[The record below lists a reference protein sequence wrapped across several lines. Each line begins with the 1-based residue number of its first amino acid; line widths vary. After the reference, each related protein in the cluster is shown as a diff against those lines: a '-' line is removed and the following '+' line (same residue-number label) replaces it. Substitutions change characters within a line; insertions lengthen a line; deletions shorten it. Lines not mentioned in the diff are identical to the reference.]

1 MRLHLS
7 FCLAALCAFDVQAQS
22 AAELVSQRY
31 SVDPMHSTVAFT
43 TVILGGVKVRGRF
56 TAYDGTVIYDAKH
69 PERSSVS
76 AIIETKS
83 VNTDMSFRDD
93 HLRSPDF
100 LDVEHFPTIEFVS
113 ERVVPRRDGLMV
125 SGMLTMH
132 GVSRPVSFPAK
143 LALAPYK
150 IGTTVGVAFSAELRV
165 SRKDYG
171 IAGTNKFNPDYN
183 PLTNM
188 LSDSVDIVL
197 DIDAIRSGYADR
209 RLGTGK
215 PPGVADTI
223 NKVVL
228 AHGVDSAIATYHRLR
243 ESHATDYN
251 FGAYQL
257 DLLGHQLAERGAIAD
272 AIKIFRLNVEQYEN
286 TDGVLDSLGEAQA
299 SVNDSAGALTT
310 FRRAREKFP
319 KSANAREMVRRLER
333 AQGEPPA

>member
-1 MRLHLS
+1 
-7 FCLAALCAFDVQAQS
+7 
-22 AAELVSQRY
+22 
-31 SVDPMHSTVAFT
+31 
-43 TVILGGVKVRGRF
+43 VKVRGRF

-76 AIIETKS
+76 AIIEAKT

-100 LDVEHFPTIEFVS
+100 FDVEHFPTIEFVS
-113 ERVVPRRDGLMV
+113 DRVVPRRDGLTV

-150 IGTTVGVAFSAELRV
+150 VGNTVGVAFSAELRV

-188 LSDSVDIVL
+188 LSDSVDIQL

-209 RLGTGK
+209 TLGTGK

-223 NKVVL
+223 NRVL
-228 AHGVDSAIATYHRLR
+228 GAHGVDAAIATYHQLR
-243 ESHATDYN
+243 ETAPTNFN

-257 DLLGHQLAERGAIAD
+257 DLLGHQLAERGDIASAIA
-272 AIKIFRLNVEQYEN
+272 IYKLNVEQYEN
-286 TDGVLDSLGEAQA
+286 TGGVLESLGEAQA
-299 SVNDSAGALTT
+299 SVNDTAAALAT

-319 KSANAREMVRRLER
+319 NSANAREMVRRLER
-333 AQGEPPA
+333 LQGEPPA